1 MKSLG
6 LFFLLL
12 LALLAVPM
20 LLPSDGAG
28 PPALPEQGMP
38 WQIEAL
44 PDGFARVF
52 GVVPGRSTL
61 AEARALFK
69 GTPEIALIV
78 APGDSGSL
86 EAYYDSFAA
95 GPLTGKMVVTLD
107 STPERRE
114 QMLQRA
120 RKAEYMESST
130 RRIALADEDL
140 LWAETAVVAGLAFIP
155 SANLDEAVA
164 LERFGA
170 PAERIRDGEHRE
182 HFLYPD
188 KGLELQIDAKGKE
201 VLQYVAPRDFGRLL
215 RDPLVAAKK

>member
-1 MKSLG
+1 MKSLA

-20 LLPSDGAG
+20 LLPSDGAA
-28 PPALPEQGMP
+28 PPELPEQGMP
-38 WQIEAL
+38 WQIEVL
-44 PDGFARVF
+44 PEGHARVF
-52 GVVPGRSTL
+52 GMVPGRSTL
-61 AEARALFK
+61 AEARAALA
-69 GTPEIALIV
+69 GTPEVALIV

-95 GPLTGKMVVTLD
+95 GPLTGKMVLTLD

-120 RKAEYMESST
+120 RKAEYMESTT
-130 RRIALADEDL
+130 RRVALAAEDL
-140 LWAETAVVAGLAFIP
+140 AWAETAPIVGLAFIP
-155 SANLDEAVA
+155 SANLDEAIV

-170 PAERIRDGEHRE
+170 PAERLRDGEHRE

-188 KGLELQIDAKGKE
+188 KGLELQLDAKGRE
-201 VLQYVAPRDFGRLL
+201 VLQYVAPKDFGRLL
-215 RDPLVAAKK
+215 RDPLVAAQK